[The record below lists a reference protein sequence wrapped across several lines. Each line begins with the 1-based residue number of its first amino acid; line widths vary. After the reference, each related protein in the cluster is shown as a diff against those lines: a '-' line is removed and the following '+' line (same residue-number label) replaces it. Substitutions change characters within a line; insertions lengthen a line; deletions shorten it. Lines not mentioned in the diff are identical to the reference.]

1 MFGAKPIATPL
12 VTDGNLILHSGIAL
26 TNYTKYKTLVGS
38 LQYLYLTHPDLSY
51 VVNKLSQFMHR
62 PTSEHWIDAKR
73 LLRYM
78 CGTLTH
84 GLFLHKANTFSLHA
98 FSDANWARNKDD
110 YISMGAYIVYLGCH
124 PISWSSKKQ
133 RTVARSSIEAEYRS
147 VAATTSEIN
156 WICSL
161 VTELGITL
169 PTLPIIYCDNVGATY
184 LYSNP
189 VFHSRMKHVAID
201 YHFIRDQVQSDALR
215 VTHVSSADQLV
226 NTLTK
231 PFSRSCFQEVASK
244 NYESRLASSPEL
256 HLERAY

>member
-1 MFGAKPIATPL
+1 MSGAKPVATPL

-62 PTSEHWIDAKR
+62 PTSEHWIAAKR
-73 LLRYM
+73 LLQYM

-133 RTVARSSIEAEYRS
+133 RTVARSSIEAEYRL

-169 PTLPIIYCDNVGATY
+169 PTTPVIYCDNVGVTY
-184 LYSNP
+184 LCSNI
-189 VFHSRMKHVAID
+189 VFHSHMKNMAID
-201 YHFIRDQVQSDALR
+201 YHFIRDQVQSSALR
-215 VTHVSSADQLV
+215 VTHVSSTDQLV
-226 NTLTK
+226 DALT
-231 PFSRSCFQEVASK
+231 
-244 NYESRLASSPEL
+244 ESLP
-256 HLERAY
+256 